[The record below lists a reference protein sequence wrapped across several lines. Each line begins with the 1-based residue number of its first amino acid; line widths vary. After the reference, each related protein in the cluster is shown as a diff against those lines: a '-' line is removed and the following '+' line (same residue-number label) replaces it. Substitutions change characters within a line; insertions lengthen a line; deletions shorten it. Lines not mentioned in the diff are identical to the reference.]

1 MEPFL
6 GLSFKILVANKYK
19 MQKAADKLK
28 SSADQNGSDISLQTR
43 FVNAEVQI
51 IYVYILTNSYIKC
64 ICL

>member
-1 MEPFL
+1 
-6 GLSFKILVANKYK
+6 

-43 FVNAEVQI
+43 FVHAEVQI